1 MTQATQTTIDTQ
13 TFINILNINL
23 QRAGTAS
30 VATQAIRYQ
39 GDLSYLTKRY
49 GIHKFDFGQTVAPE
63 QIQREFALF
72 EIELKSKRIFAGQ
85 PRGGTSLERQQQ
97 DKLQHKSPGGYMG
110 SQVPIVVTKPPVSI
124 TGGGLLT
131 KALNIGNN

>member
-97 DKLQHKSPGGYMG
+97 EAF
-110 SQVPIVVTKPPVSI
+110 SQNVYKRFVIHSLHWEIPFKNH
-124 TGGGLLT
+124 LF
-131 KALNIGNN
+131 

>member
-1 MTQATQTTIDTQ
+1 VTQATQTTIDTQ

-72 EIELKSKRIFAGQ
+72 EIELKNKRIFAGQ
-85 PRGGTSLERQQQ
+85 PRGATSLERQKQ
-97 DKLQHKSPGGYMG
+97 DKWALHASGIDALLKPTG
-110 SQVPIVVTKPPVSI
+110 TKED
-124 TGGGLLT
+124 
-131 KALNIGNN
+131 GNSVHEDHTM